1 MLIININVNN
11 KIDVN
16 VQTQSVPDEG
26 TFFCFIG
33 LGGQKTLFNNV
44 YFNLYLE
51 NLTRVVFDVI

>member
-16 VQTQSVPDEG
+16 VQTQSFPDEW

-33 LGGQKTLFNNV
+33 LGCQKTLFNNV

>member
-26 TFFCFIG
+26 TFFW
-33 LGGQKTLFNNV
+33 
-44 YFNLYLE
+44 LYRKVL
-51 NLTRVVFDVI
+51 